1 MEIVPEMNTFHLRGV
16 GLTIIAIGLLV
27 IPVSAA
33 MDFTLSPDQPPISSS
48 YNVTHL
54 TQTGLSCDLAALSPD
69 GTEIAMVCREWK
81 QPYNC
86 SSAWT
91 GSAKTTG
98 QLYLIRSDGSQQHK
112 LSDINVYGVPQ
123 WNPKGDAI
131 AISGSQDRDDQ
142 INASLVGG
150 IWIIRTDRSQEQ
162 WVVND
167 SKAKCIS
174 WNPDGR
180 YLAFTSNDGS
190 NTTVNIVDT
199 YNYDVSELYQ
209 LPHSRGFD
217 EFSVGGSFYYIGFEE
232 TIKWS
237 NDGKYLIFLSGE
249 NWKRES
255 AQYTKVQVNIDGSK
269 IEKTQIKT
277 ANDYMITEMA
287 WNPSFSQ
294 FAYITNLS
302 YAKYKNGIRI
312 VDLKNETDVP
322 ISTDGLYRSV
332 EWNSDGKN
340 VIFINYGDIWEAS
353 VDGTDINQLTVNG
366 SIRFLTGRS
375 VDNKIIFSESV
386 KITNCEPQLGYFGI
400 GWPQHQKTWQN
411 WTTASRIGVL
421 DLNTPVRSS
430 TSSPGFDILTVMCAT
445 GAAVLL
451 ARKRR

>member
-1 MEIVPEMNTFHLRGV
+1 MNTFHLRGV
-16 GLTIIAIGLLV
+16 GLTIIVIGLLV
-27 IPVSAA
+27 ISVSAT
-33 MDFTLSPDQPPISSS
+33 MDFTLSPDQPPISSL
-48 YNVTHL
+48 YNVTYL
-54 TQTGLSCDLAALSPD
+54 THTGLSCDLAALSPD
-69 GTEIAMVCREWK
+69 GTEIAIVCREWK
-81 QPYNC
+81 QPCNC
-86 SSAWT
+86 NYAWT
-91 GSAKTTG
+91 GCAKTTG

-123 WNPKGDAI
+123 WNPKGDSI
-131 AISGSQDRDDQ
+131 AISGSQDRDNQ
-142 INASLVGG
+142 INASPARG
-150 IWIIRTDRSQEQ
+150 IWIIRTNRSQEQ
-162 WVVND
+162 LVVND
-167 SKAKCIS
+167 STAKCIS
-174 WNPDGR
+174 WSPDGR

-190 NTTVNIVDT
+190 NTTVNIMNT

-209 LPHSRGFD
+209 LSHSRGFD
-217 EFSVGGSFYYIGFEE
+217 EFSVGGSFYYIGFEK

-255 AQYTKVQVNIDGSK
+255 AQYTKVQVNIDESK

-277 ANDYMITEMA
+277 TNEYMIAELA

-332 EWNSDGKN
+332 EWNPDGKN
-340 VIFINYGDIWEAS
+340 VVFINYGDIWEAS
-353 VDGTDINQLTVNG
+353 VDGTDLNQLTING
-366 SIRFLTGRS
+366 SIRFLTRQS

-400 GWPQHQKTWQN
+400 GWPQREMIWQN

-421 DLNTPVRSS
+421 DLDRPVRSS
-430 TSSPGFDILTVMCAT
+430 TRSPGFDILAAILAIGTTVLF
-445 GAAVLL
+445 VH
-451 ARKRR
+451 KRR